1 MQFNLD
7 LFDVANATA
16 LPNEQL
22 SPTIEGMQWIVD
34 RYEMRIAGIIAWR
47 VKPSG
52 DRRVKTSHLRKD
64 RFDLQVFWRLSP
76 RKEARSG
83 ESTQDG
89 ENSGDTLVTR
99 ARLDTDPHRGDLAG
113 RSGNGPKV
121 PAATVVRP
129 KTAKRA
135 DRLGGLKTARF
146 AERPGWGIKTSKRAD
161 RLTG

>member
-1 MQFNLD
+1 LDEISAYYVTDEIRGMMRGMTVAIPQRHWQRQFG
-7 LFDVANATA
+7 A
-16 LPNEQL
+16 L
-22 SPTIEGMQWIVD
+22 SVS
-34 RYEMRIAGIIAWR
+34 RR

-64 RFDLQVFWRLSP
+64 RFDLQVFWRLLP

-113 RSGNGPKV
+113 KSRNGPKV

-135 DRLGGLKTARF
+135 DRLGRLKTARF
-146 AERPGWGIKTSKRAD
+146 AERPGSGIKTSKRAD